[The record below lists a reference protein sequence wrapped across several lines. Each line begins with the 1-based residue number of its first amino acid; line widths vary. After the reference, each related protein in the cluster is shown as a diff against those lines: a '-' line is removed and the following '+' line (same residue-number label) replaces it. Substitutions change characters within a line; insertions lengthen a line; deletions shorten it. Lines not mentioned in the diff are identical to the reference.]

1 MICCEQWSVQSGTV
15 RSGSTSYD
23 SPLYVTFI
31 TGVRQTRLE
40 TELPNLDSIRFD

>member
-1 MICCEQWSVQSGTV
+1 MVGANGTV

-40 TELPNLDSIRFD
+40 TELPNLVRLDSIRFD